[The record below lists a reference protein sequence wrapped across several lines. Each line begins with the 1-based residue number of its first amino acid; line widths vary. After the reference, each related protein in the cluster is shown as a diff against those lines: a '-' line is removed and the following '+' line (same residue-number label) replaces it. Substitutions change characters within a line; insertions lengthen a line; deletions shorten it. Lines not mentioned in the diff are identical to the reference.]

1 MIHLERAEGYLFS
14 LGLSDFRVRLMGNN
28 AKIQVPVNQITIVI
42 NKRSE
47 ILTYFKSMFDDV
59 VLDLEVRS

>member
-1 MIHLERAEGYLFS
+1 
-14 LGLSDFRVRLMGNN
+14 MGNN
-28 AKIQVPVNQITIVI
+28 AKIQVPENQIVIVI
-42 NKRSE
+42 KNRNE